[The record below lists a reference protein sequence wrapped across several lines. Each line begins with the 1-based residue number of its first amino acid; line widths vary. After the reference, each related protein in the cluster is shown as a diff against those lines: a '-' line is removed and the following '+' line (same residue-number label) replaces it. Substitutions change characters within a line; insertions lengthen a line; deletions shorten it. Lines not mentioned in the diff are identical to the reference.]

1 MPTISKSIRTGYAVQ
16 IVWNVDSQSIENNT
30 STITAKVQLVSTG
43 SSYTIV
49 SSATKNGSLTIDGT
63 KYNFTFSAALSGNQT
78 KTIFTKTVTVAHNS
92 NGAKTCP
99 FAAAVGIEVTLGGTF
114 YGTIS
119 LSGTGTL
126 TTIPRTSS
134 FALGASTVA
143 MGGSLTITISRASS
157 AFTHKITYK
166 FGSKSGT
173 IATAAGTSATWNVP
187 LSLAEAIP
195 NGTSGSGTITCQT
208 LSGSTVIGSKSLSF
222 KATVPNTVV
231 PTISALNVSDQYPN
245 ITTQFG
251 TYVQNKSKCKVSIT
265 AAGAYGSTIK
275 SYKTVIQ
282 SVSYSGASFVSNV
295 LNNSGSFTVVSTVTD
310 SRGRTA
316 QRSVT
321 LSAVAYESPA
331 INAFSGFRSDS
342 DGGENYD
349 GEYLNLKVN
358 FQISSANSK
367 NAKTYLLE
375 YKLKS
380 ASTWTQL
387 QTGSVYSMNSN
398 VITTQKFSVDNAF
411 DVRLTVTDFFT
422 SVSSILDIP
431 TSFTLIDLHSSGKG
445 IAFGKVA
452 EKANLMDVALD
463 AEFAGDIVRK
473 GNKYVFSSAGVAG
486 TAGYILM
493 ANIKITAANADSPIT
508 FVLTRRGAKAPMT
521 VYVKFKSV
529 STLTPEID
537 SITYDGENYGAFIVN
552 TAESSWDFYV
562 QKGSA
567 YDTIAIQDWFATYTM
582 STRISLTFPGSLA
595 ASVPSPFYRATPA
608 KLQSLLDYIYPVGS
622 VYISYS
628 HVSPAELF
636 GGTWV
641 RIENAFLWG
650 VDENG
655 QIGLTSGEKEVT
667 LTVNQIPAHTHGSV
681 YSGNTSGT
689 KTHSWLASGGSNMAY
704 GTVSTGGGA
713 AHNNMPPY
721 IQVSIWRRT
730 A

>member
-16 IVWNVDSQSIENNT
+16 IVWNIDSQSIANNT

-92 NGAKTCP
+92 NGAKSCA
-99 FAAAVGIEVTLGGTF
+99 FSAAVGVEVTLGGTF
-114 YGTIS
+114 YGTVS

-134 FALGASTVA
+134 VSLSASTVA
-143 MGGSLTITISRASS
+143 MGGTLTINISRASS
-157 AFTHKITYK
+157 AFTHKVTYK

-173 IATAAGTSATWNVP
+173 IASAAGTSATWTVP
-187 LSLAEAIP
+187 LALAEAIP

-208 LSGSTVIGSKSLSF
+208 LSGSTVIGSKSVSF
-222 KATVPNTVV
+222 KATVPNTVI
-231 PTISALNVSDQYPN
+231 PTISAVNISDQYPT
-245 ITTQFG
+245 IKTQFG
-251 TYVQNKSKCKVSIT
+251 AYVQNKSKLKVSIT
-265 AAGAYGSTIK
+265 AAGVYGSTIK
-275 SYKTVIQ
+275 TYKTVIQ

-310 SRGRTA
+310 SRGRSA
-316 QRSVT
+316 QRTVT

-367 NAKTYLLE
+367 NAKTYVIE

-398 VITTQKFSVDNAF
+398 IVTTQKFSVDNAF

-422 SVSSILDIP
+422 TVSSIVDIP
-431 TSFTLIDLHSSGKG
+431 TAFTLIDLHSSGKG
-445 IAFGKVA
+445 LAFGKVA
-452 EKANLMDVALD
+452 EKANLIDVALD
-463 AEFAGDIVRK
+463 AEFSGDIVRK

-508 FVLTRRGAKAPMT
+508 FVLTRRTAKAPMT
-521 VYVKFKSV
+521 VYIKFKSV
-529 STLTPEID
+529 STLTPTLD
-537 SITYDGENYGAFIVN
+537 SITYDGENYGAFLVN
-552 TAESSWDFYV
+552 TAESSWDLYV
-562 QKGSA
+562 QKSSA
-567 YDTIAIQDWFATYTM
+567 YDTIAIQDWFVTYAM
-582 STRISLTFPGSLA
+582 STRIDVSFSGSLA
-595 ASVPSPFYRATPA
+595 ASVPTPFYRATPA
-608 KLQSLLDYIYPVGS
+608 KLQSILDFIYPVGS
-622 VYISYS
+622 IYMSYS
-628 HVSPAELF
+628 HDSPADMF

-641 RIENAFLWG
+641 RLSGGFLWASQDG
-650 VDENG
+650 DIIG
-655 QIGLTSGEKEVT
+655 QTGGEKEVT
-667 LTVNQIPAHTHGSV
+667 LSVNQIPAHTHGSV
-681 YSGNTSGT
+681 YSGNVSGT
-689 KTHSWLASGGSNMAY
+689 KTHSWLTSGGSNMAY
-704 GTVSTGGGA
+704 GTISTGGGQ